1 MNNSIA
7 VNQHNIVSSEE
18 AIQIIRSLVQTQLKS
33 PELCMQ
39 LPPCIIKGAPGC
51 GKSAIVK
58 SIAEEMKLDFIDVRL
73 ANLERVD
80 ICGVPSVEDGRT
92 KWNVPSFWPKASK
105 KGSIL
110 FFDEITSAAPDV
122 QVACYSLI
130 LDRKIPNTDYV
141 LPNNCVVIAAGNR
154 KTDRAVVKAMSS
166 ALANRFLHIEVEANA
181 EDWNMWAVAHDIHP
195 SVTGFIKFR
204 PDKLFDMDPTKNDL
218 EQAFPT
224 PRAWEKVANIIPLF
238 GENEDVLRKVVYGL
252 VGPGVGLEFVEFHRL
267 SKKMAD
273 VEEWLTNPKAKI
285 EIPTKADE
293 LCATIA
299 AIPYLLWNAKNE
311 KELSTRI
318 SGFYRI
324 IMKLD
329 NAFAML
335 LAKTALQGNSKISKI
350 QAMTK
355 ILTAKEYADFKKKYG
370 DELSKTYTI

>member
-1 MNNSIA
+1 MNSIG

-18 AIQIIRSLVQTQLKS
+18 AINIIKTSVQTLLNK
-33 PELCMQ
+33 PELADC
-39 LPPCIIKGAPGC
+39 LPPICMHGAPGV
-51 GKSAIVK
+51 GKSAICK
-58 SIAEEMKLDFIDVRL
+58 GIAEELNIGFVDVRL
-73 ANLERVD
+73 AQMERCD
-80 ICGVPSVEDGRT
+80 LLGVPVVEKGVT
-92 KWNVPSFWPKASK
+92 KWNVPDFWPKADK
-105 KGSIL
+105 KGGIL
-110 FFDEITSAAPDV
+110 FFDELTSASPDC
-122 QVACYSLI
+122 QVAAYSVI

-141 LPNNCVVIAAGNR
+141 LPNNWFIVAAGNR

-267 SKKMAD
+267 NKKMAD